1 MNILV
6 ADDELAIRELV
17 GEVLEGDG
25 HSITLAE
32 DGEDALEKF
41 KRSWHEIVFSDIRM
55 PKMNGIELLTAVKEI
70 NENTQFIIMTSHA
83 SIDNSI
89 EALKKGAFDYILKPF
104 EDLDVV
110 TDAANRAI
118 TNLSGIRRQQYLLN
132 TLSRQ
137 NQELDSLN
145 KEFREMAIRDGLTG
159 LFNHRYAKERLVE
172 EFDRAIRFGRDLT
185 VLFMDLDHF
194 KFFNDTH
201 GHQAGDEILQ
211 ILAGLMMKSV
221 RESDTLARWGGEE
234 FVVIAPETSKEQGC
248 ILAEKIRIA
257 VADHEFPNAS
267 QQPLGFVS
275 LSVGISSRSDSTEN
289 AEKLL
294 RFADDAVYAAK
305 DSGRNRTVYCSGPQQ
320 MNRVRAAADVQKES
334 ATGSV
339 KRWGRPSG
347 H

>member
-6 ADDELAIRELV
+6 ADDEIAIRELV
-17 GEVLEGDG
+17 GEILEGEG
-25 HSITLAE
+25 HEVTLAE

-41 KRSWHEIVFSDIRM
+41 KRTWHEIVFSDIRM
-55 PKMNGIELLTAVKEI
+55 PKMNGIKLLEAIKEI
-70 NENTQFIIMTSHA
+70 NANTQFVVMTSHA

-89 EALKKGAFDYILKPF
+89 DALKKGAFDYILKPF
-104 EDLDVV
+104 EDLDIVS
-110 TDAANRAI
+110 DAANRAI
-118 TNLSGIRRQQYLLN
+118 ANLSGIRRQQYLLN
-132 TLSRQ
+132 TLARQ

-159 LFNHRYAKERLVE
+159 LFNHRYAKDRLDE
-172 EFDRAIRFGRDLT
+172 EFDRSMRFGRDLT

-211 ILAGLMMKSV
+211 ILAGLMMKNV

-234 FVVIAPETSKEQGC
+234 FIVIAPETSEEAGGV
-248 ILAEKIRIA
+248 LAEKIRKA
-257 VADHEFPNAS
+257 VAEHAFPNADK
-267 QQPLGFVS
+267 QPLGMVS
-275 LSVGISSRSDSTEN
+275 LSIGMSSRSEQTEN

-305 DSGRNRTVYCSGPQQ
+305 DSGRNRTIYCSGPQK
-320 MNRVRAAADVQKES
+320 MNNV
-334 ATGSV
+334 G
-339 KRWGRPSG
+339 
-347 H
+347 

>member
-6 ADDELAIRELV
+6 VDDEIAIRELV
-17 GEVLEGDG
+17 GEILEGEG
-25 HSITLAE
+25 HEVTLAE

-41 KRSWHEIVFSDIRM
+41 KRTWHEIVFSDIRM
-55 PKMNGIELLTAVKEI
+55 PKMNGIKLLEAIKEI
-70 NENTQFIIMTSHA
+70 NANTQFVVMTSHA

-89 EALKKGAFDYILKPF
+89 DALKKGAFDYILKPF
-104 EDLDVV
+104 DDLDIVS
-110 TDAANRAI
+110 DAANRAI
-118 TNLSGIRRQQYLLN
+118 ANLSGIRRQQYLLN
-132 TLSRQ
+132 TLARQ

-159 LFNHRYAKERLVE
+159 LFNHRYAKERLDE
-172 EFDRAIRFGRDLT
+172 EFDRSMRFGRELA

-211 ILAGLMMKSV
+211 ILAGLMMKNV

-234 FVVIAPETSKEQGC
+234 FIVIAPETSEEEGGV
-248 ILAEKIRIA
+248 LAEKIRKA
-257 VADHEFPNAS
+257 VAQHAFPHADK
-267 QQPLGFVS
+267 QPLGMVS
-275 LSVGISSRSDSTEN
+275 LSIGMSSRSEQTEN

-305 DSGRNRTVYCSGPQQ
+305 DSGRNRTIYCKGPQK
-320 MNRVRAAADVQKES
+320 MNNV
-334 ATGSV
+334 G
-339 KRWGRPSG
+339 
-347 H
+347 

>member
-6 ADDELAIRELV
+6 ADDEIAIRELV
-17 GEVLEGDG
+17 GEILEGEG
-25 HSITLAE
+25 HEVTLAE

-41 KRSWHEIVFSDIRM
+41 KRTWHEVVFSDIRM
-55 PKMNGIELLTAVKEI
+55 PKMNGIELLEAVREI
-70 NENTQFIIMTSHA
+70 NGNTQFVIMTSHA

-89 EALKKGAFDYILKPF
+89 DALKKGAFDYILKPF
-104 EDLDVV
+104 EDLDIVS
-110 TDAANRAI
+110 DAANRAI
-118 TNLSGIRRQQYLLN
+118 ANLSGIRRQQYLLN
-132 TLSRQ
+132 TLARQ

-159 LFNHRYAKERLVE
+159 LFNHRYAKDRLDE
-172 EFDRAIRFGRDLT
+172 EFDRSIRFGRELT

-234 FVVIAPETSKEQGC
+234 FIVIAPETSEEEGC
-248 ILAEKIRIA
+248 VLAEKIRKA
-257 VADHEFPNAS
+257 VAEHSFPNREK
-267 QQPLGFVS
+267 QPLGMVS
-275 LSVGISSRSDSTEN
+275 LSVGMSSRSDATES

-294 RFADDAVYAAK
+294 RLADDAVYAAK
-305 DSGRNRTVYCSGPQQ
+305 DSGRNRTIFCSAPQK
-320 MNRVRAAADVQKES
+320 MNNV
-334 ATGSV
+334 G
-339 KRWGRPSG
+339 
-347 H
+347 